1 MGIQEYN
8 ALWVVKP
15 WGRGYTGKAME
26 ELLEQYILGAV
37 GRVPLPPH
45 VRTLGCGSERSHIS

>member
-8 ALWVVKP
+8 ALREVKP
-15 WGRGYTGKAME
+15 WGRRYTRKAIE

-37 GRVPLPPH
+37 GRVPLLTS

>member
-8 ALWVVKP
+8 ALWEVKP
-15 WGRGYTGKAME
+15 WGRRYTRKAIE

-37 GRVPLPPH
+37 GRVPLPTH
-45 VRTLGCGSERSHIS
+45 VRTLGCGSERSDIS